1 MPTSQQPATNRQKPR
16 GDATNPDQLS
26 KSATRKG
33 GRRRKAVRAGGISVE
48 QFLKLF
54 H

>member
-1 MPTSQQPATNRQKPR
+1 MPTSQQPATKRQKPR
-16 GDATNPDQLS
+16 GDATNPDQPRKAS
-26 KSATRKG
+26 TKKG
-33 GRRRKAVRAGGISVE
+33 GRRPKAVRAGGMSVE